1 MRIITFDGVAAV
13 RTEQT
18 VVISMVKRLSQRH
31 RIVSA
36 DNLSVNLASLF

>member
-13 RTEQT
+13 WTEQ
-18 VVISMVKRLSQRH
+18 ILADSCEKYGQRH
-31 RIVSA
+31 RIVSV